1 MLKQTIKAENAKLKR
16 SFLLYMHLIILVA
29 FPILLGLYYGSR
41 RFAISSANM
50 VITFYEIL
58 AMASPIIISIVI
70 CLVFDRE
77 EKAGDFKN
85 WLTEPYSKGKVIQS
99 QLNYYWL
106 WYVIEIIGISLI
118 YYLILVG
125 LYHITG
131 ISFLKLL
138 VTSIVFALCGL
149 VQYELAQIVVLK
161 WGIGGSLV
169 MGFFGTVVSLLGITS
184 LFDFIWPVIPWAWQ
198 IRLITFWQHGI
209 SLGLI
214 KLTALEYICPLIMM
228 LIIIALGKKYF
239 NSWQGRK

>member
-1 MLKQTIKAENAKLKR
+1 MLKQTFKAENAKLKR

-29 FPILLGLYYGSR
+29 FPVLLGLYYGSR
-41 RFAISSANM
+41 KFTILSVNM
-50 VITFYEIL
+50 FITYYEIL
-58 AMASPIIISIVI
+58 AMASPIIISVVI

-85 WLTEPYSKGKVIQS
+85 WLTEPYSKAKAIQS

-125 LYHITG
+125 LYHIAG
-131 ISFLKLL
+131 ISFIKVLI
-138 VTSIVFALCGL
+138 TSIVFVLCGW
-149 VQYELAQIVVLK
+149 VQYELAQVVALK

-169 MGFFGTVVSLLGITS
+169 MGFFGTVISLLGITS

-198 IRLITFWQHGI
+198 IRLITFWQNNI
-209 SLGLI
+209 SFGLI
-214 KLTALEYICPLIMM
+214 QLTALEYVCPLIMT
-228 LIIIALGKKYF
+228 LIIIALSRKYF